1 VWRGVGGVVICL
13 GIRWTKVVGKE
24 RGGGPYKVLRNRNAL
39 GNVYILVFSF
49 DVHTFYLYIR

>member
-1 VWRGVGGVVICL
+1 MVICL
-13 GIRWTKVVGKE
+13 GTRWTKVIGKE
-24 RGGGPYKVLRNRNAL
+24 RGGGPHRGLGNGNAL